1 MAAPRA
7 KRAGEKC
14 AGKPRLQSLQA
25 RKCTGRD
32 DRIRFHDKAAS
43 TWRSTSVSSPDSD
56 IDRASQVGLF
66 CFSRERCTATPRPA
80 GCIDGT
86 IKTLVLIV
94 NLARCANLLF

>member
-14 AGKPRLQSLQA
+14 AGKPRLQSLHA

-32 DRIRFHDKAAS
+32 DRIRSHDRAAS

-56 IDRASQVGLF
+56 IDRASQVGLL
-66 CFSRERCTATPRPA
+66 CFSRERTFHSRHE
-80 GCIDGT
+80 
-86 IKTLVLIV
+86 
-94 NLARCANLLF
+94 ANFIAASKPIEAKADQV